1 MEQIYT
7 WVDRVLVSVN
17 PVVALPIYTPD
28 HMQEYNKSREQAP
41 FLDNGAV
48 NEAPPHIFAVAQ
60 NAIRCMQDA
69 AEDQAVILLG
79 GMGSGKSEAA
89 KLIVQY
95 LCEIGENT
103 MRAETESD
111 TGVLHPIGQQ
121 ILHALY
127 ILEAFGNASTQQNR
141 NSSRFAKMISV
152 EFNKHGHV
160 IGGGFTTHY
169 FEKSRVITCRDHERN
184 FHVFYQIL
192 AGLQQDTALRDAV
205 DLNRIVADFELLK
218 SADPEMTDPAM
229 DARDYRDLMASFS
242 ALRIRKSQ
250 RIEIIKI
257 IAALLHLGNV
267 DFVQETDN
275 KAAQAGEPP
284 SCALKDPAQIVLAA
298 KLLEIEPVVLDNY
311 FRTRQFFSKDGNK
324 TVSSLKVVTVSQA
337 RRARDTFIRS
347 LYEAL
352 FNFLVETLNGIL
364 GGIFDRYEKS
374 NIVINSQG
382 VHVLDIVGFENLDS
396 SQNNGF
402 DQLCF
407 NYWSEKVQ
415 NFYVH
420 NTLAVNFND
429 LDDEPQ
435 HVENRLTAHSNME
448 LANDQE
454 ECLMVFE
461 KDPFGIFSLLNEHS
475 KMRSPTDEDLV
486 TKILAANDGVRALS
500 RPNMGNTMTNEY
512 LTPSKDWRLL
522 FVVHHYCGKVTY
534 SGKGLAAKNTLS
546 ISATCAAIMH
556 SSNNAVLHAVGA
568 AQMAAA
574 SNEKSTRGGAASSR
588 LRRSMSSKEM
598 KQGGGQSDSASSDVL
613 KQADDLLHALNH
625 TGKNFLVCVKPNEEL
640 EEGLFD
646 SDYVMKQIRQNN
658 LVDLITASRSI
669 YTVHLTYNHFFRRY
683 KNICGHRGTLESL
696 LRSLSAIGVLEEE
709 KYVVGKL
716 KVYLTS
722 HQSKKLEKARFLYL
736 NACATMIQRNML
748 RGVFR
753 KKSSRI
759 LYVMR
764 GLRQAMQQ
772 RDPDDIIQHL
782 ADCTSIL
789 GKTSAEEI
797 RLLNEGKR
805 MISSLDEE
813 TYVKSVIADATRIGH
828 PTLIGYAVRIAEKY
842 CPSVKIDHLKRQQKA
857 LSNTSQRKTEENLE
871 VVHQK
876 LRQSI
881 VRNDPESLMAA
892 LATLEEPSVES
903 LERKLATMMIIR
915 ALEEK
920 SIEDQLTQAAA
931 SISKGDDAEKVY
943 AALRVSMTKAME
955 FGLEAKFPHLAIE
968 FGGRASS
975 KAASAAAAA
984 IPVFVVEAPKPPAV
998 AVAPS
1003 VTSSSSV
1010 DPTSLFAALEKALD
1024 EENFVAA
1031 EKVLSRLKAL
1041 SVPSNNMTLDA
1052 EQKISNQLGS
1062 ISSHSERKQTIK
1074 FLGIAKL
1081 SQDLELLND
1090 AIEAAIN
1097 NGLAKWD
1104 FNLKNA
1110 EREREKLLAA
1120 ANGETSS
1127 PVKPSLPAK
1136 SFLPSPAPAISKP
1149 VIPKPVLPM
1158 RCEYLFQIWSAL
1170 EVKPLQ
1176 ALRQVVP
1183 TELKTAVE
1191 AKLARLEKVLKA
1203 EDHIQR
1209 ALASQ
1214 DAKIVEEA
1222 FRQSIMIGFCSTLF
1236 ANLFEHYS
1244 VITKSDSF
1252 AAVETDELRATIKF
1266 LAKRIEAKAE
1276 IREDALG
1283 LLSSVIDEF
1292 SRTRD
1297 IHDSDN
1303 EDVLVTAG
1311 KLRRNL
1317 EALIAATVRLESVLL
1332 TPSDSVAVSTLEL
1345 SLQAARTA
1353 GVNERLLVKAEEKI
1367 VAAKRAAM
1375 NNVVKARN
1383 LHPLPVQGGPVD
1395 EDADLSDA
1403 AFDARLLEIQRNRA
1417 DTTGWPGVD
1426 DDGTDLDEQNLRQA
1440 QESDAM
1446 AFNQFENL
1454 RGYNAQSEK
1463 ALAKKLSW
1471 EGRALNQSLSVLE
1484 DAATNQL
1491 ALSVNRCIL
1500 GYMRDRI
1507 VFYREMLAQFVLQS
1521 GLSKPAVVDEIYLQL
1536 MKQLTRNPKR
1546 DSSTRGWSLFSM
1558 CATSFPPSQALQ
1570 QYVLRFLKAQ
1580 HAESNSFW
1588 RLVRNFA
1595 SYSLMKLENLLSN
1608 GATGFIPSIE
1618 EIRGFEA
1625 RPPFLAKI
1633 ELLDGTVLN
1642 DAFPVTPEL
1651 TVEHLIEIC
1660 TQFLGLED
1668 HVATFLGLSTISEK
1682 FSTSSSS
1689 SSVSLSRRNSTANP
1703 ALPSGGNGSG
1713 GTSFVP
1719 VSGVTEGAAN
1729 GDSELGG
1736 DATSS
1741 GDSGNSGSATL
1752 SSTSPTASQSYFH
1765 KLLAAPAFLNAK
1777 AFLGDIFEKE
1787 LIRGREV
1794 RFVLKIRLSPTYMLQ
1809 YSDEMYDRLVYIQVL
1824 EEIVKGNLPLLEEE
1838 SVLRLASLAIAV
1850 DCGEE
1855 APQLADELL
1864 DMNVLDYI
1872 PIGWHS
1878 VRSEEEWAELILEF
1892 VTENLIE
1899 EGAVFPPNELQRAY
1913 IEEVTR
1919 HRLYGAAFFPCK
1931 LLNRSG
1937 STSSSRN
1944 GSRRDIG
1951 GSSGGS
1957 GVGVACLG
1965 IEIPS
1970 YFVLAVNTYGVH
1982 FLGRDGANLAFCE
1995 YADVVYSGGSYHQY
2009 KLCLKKASDS
2019 TGIGTTEDVLLTTKH
2034 SDELTA
2040 LIADYKEIAAL
2051 MNEA

>member
-41 FLDNGAV
+41 FLDNGSV

-103 MRAETESD
+103 MRPETESD

-169 FEKSRVITCRDHERN
+169 FEKSRVIGCRDHERN
-184 FHVFYQIL
+184 FHVFYQVL
-192 AGLQQDTALRDAV
+192 AGLQQDTTLRDTV
-205 DLNRIVADFELLK
+205 DLNRTVADFELLK
-218 SADPEMTDPAM
+218 SADPEMTDPAI

-250 RIEIIKI
+250 RIEIIRI

-267 DFVQETDN
+267 DFVQETDS
-275 KAAQAGEPP
+275 KATQAGEPP

-454 ECLMVFE
+454 ECLMLFE

-500 RPNMGNTMTNEY
+500 RPNMGSAMTNEY

-574 SNEKSTRGGAASSR
+574 SNEKSARGGASSSR

-598 KQGGGQSDSASSDVL
+598 KQSGGPSDSASSDVL

-789 GKTSAEEI
+789 GKASAEDI

-842 CPSVKIDHLKRQQKA
+842 CPSVKIDQLKRQQKA
-857 LSNTSQRKTEENLE
+857 LSNATQRKNEENLE
-871 VVHQK
+871 AINQR

-881 VRNDPESLMAA
+881 MRNDPESLMAA
-892 LATLEEPSVES
+892 LATLEEPSAES

-920 SIEDQLTQAAA
+920 SVEDQLAHAAG
-931 SISKGDDAEKVY
+931 SLRKEDDAEKVY
-943 AALRVSMTKAME
+943 ATLRAPMTRAME

-975 KAASAAAAA
+975 KATSVPA
-984 IPVFVVEAPKPPAV
+984 PVVVAEMPKPALV
-998 AVAPS
+998 DVAPS
-1003 VTSSSSV
+1003 INTSSSV

-1031 EKVLSRLKAL
+1031 EKVLNRVKAL
-1041 SVPSNNMTLDA
+1041 GVPPNDMTLDA
-1052 EQKISNQLGS
+1052 EQKISNQLS
-1062 ISSHSERKQTIK
+1062 AISSHSERKQTIK

-1090 AIEAAIN
+1090 AIEAAVN

-1120 ANGETSS
+1120 ASGDSGS
-1127 PVKPSLPAK
+1127 PVKPTTEQPARP
-1136 SFLPSPAPAISKP
+1136 FLPSPAAATISKP
-1149 VIPKPVLPM
+1149 VIPKPVLPT
-1158 RCEYLFQIWSAL
+1158 RAEYLFQIWAASGAK
-1170 EVKPLQ
+1170 VLQ

-1183 TELKTAVE
+1183 SELKTAVE
-1191 AKLARLEKVLKA
+1191 AKLTRLEKVLKA

-1209 ALASQ
+1209 ALASEN
-1214 DAKIVEEA
+1214 AKIVGEA
-1222 FRQSIMIGFCSTLF
+1222 FRQSIMIGFCSALF
-1236 ANLFEHYS
+1236 GSLFEHYS
-1244 VITKSDSF
+1244 AISKSDSS
-1252 AAVETDELRATIKF
+1252 AVVETDELRATIKF
-1266 LAKRIEAKAE
+1266 LAKRSEAKAE

-1297 IHDSDN
+1297 IHEADN
-1303 EDVLVTAG
+1303 EVVLVTAG

-1317 EALIAATVRLESVLL
+1317 EALIAAAVKLESLLL
-1332 TPSDSVAVSTLEL
+1332 TPSEAVTVSTLEL
-1345 SLQAARTA
+1345 SLLAARTA

-1367 VAAKRAAM
+1367 VVAKRAAM
-1375 NNVVKARN
+1375 NNVAKAKN
-1383 LHPLPVQGGPVD
+1383 LNLLTVQGGLIND
-1395 EDADLSDA
+1395 DADLSDA

-1426 DDGTDLDEQNLRQA
+1426 DDSTELNEQNLRQA
-1440 QESDAM
+1440 QETDAV

-1471 EGRALNQSLSVLE
+1471 EGRALNQSLSVLD

-1570 QYVLRFLKAQ
+1570 HYVLMFLKAQ

-1608 GATGFIPSIE
+1608 GATGFIPNIE

-1660 TQFLGLED
+1660 THFLGLED

-1682 FSTSSSS
+1682 FSTSTTSGSAPS
-1689 SSVSLSRRNSTANP
+1689 SRRNSGANP
-1703 ALPSGGNGSG
+1703 ALPSGGNG

-1719 VSGVTEGAAN
+1719 VSGAEGSGN

-1736 DATSS
+1736 DATGS
-1741 GDSGNSGSATL
+1741 GDLGNSGSVT
-1752 SSTSPTASQSYFH
+1752 SSSSSSPTAPQSYFH
-1765 KLLAAPAFLNAK
+1765 KLLAAPSFLDAK

-1809 YSDEMYDRLVYIQVL
+1809 YSDEMYDRLVYVQVL
-1824 EEIVKGNLPLLEEE
+1824 EEIVKGNVQLLEEE

-1850 DCGEE
+1850 DCGED
-1855 APQLADELL
+1855 APQLVDELL

-1872 PIGWHS
+1872 PVDWHS

-1892 VTENLIE
+1892 VTENLVE
-1899 EGAVFPPNELQRAY
+1899 EGAVFPANELQRAY

-1937 STSSSRN
+1937 STSSSRS

-1951 GSSGGS
+1951 GSSSSGS
-1957 GVGVACLG
+1957 GVGGACLG
-1965 IEIPS
+1965 IELPS

-1982 FLGRDGANLAFCE
+1982 FLGRDGTNLAFCE
-1995 YADVVYSGGSYHQY
+1995 YADVFYSGGSYHQY

-2019 TGIGTTEDVLLTTKH
+2019 TGVGGATEDVLLTTKH

>member
-1 MEQIYT
+1 MLYTLRARYRMEQVYT

-28 HMQEYNKSREQAP
+28 HMQEYNKSREQTP
-41 FLDNGAV
+41 LFENGAV
-48 NEAPPHIFAVAQ
+48 NEAPPHIFAIAQ

-103 MRAETESD
+103 MRPETQSD

-169 FEKSRVITCRDHERN
+169 FEKSRVIGCRPHERN
-184 FHVFYQIL
+184 FHVFYQVL

-205 DLNRIVADFELLK
+205 DLNRTVSDFELLK
-218 SADPEMTDPAM
+218 TADPEMTDPAL

-250 RIEIIKI
+250 RIEIIRI

-267 DFVQETDN
+267 DFVQENDAKSGAPGN
-275 KAAQAGEPP
+275 DPP
-284 SCALKDPAQIVLAA
+284 SCALKDPSQIVLAA

-396 SQNNGF
+396 SQNGF

-415 NFYVH
+415 SFYVH
-420 NTLAVNFND
+420 NTLAVSFSD

-435 HVENRLTAHSNME
+435 HIENRLTAHSNMD
-448 LANDQE
+448 LASDQE
-454 ECLMVFE
+454 ECLSLFE
-461 KDPFGIFSLLNEHS
+461 KDPFGIFSLLNDHS
-475 KMRSPTDEDLV
+475 KMRSASDEDLV
-486 TKILAANDGVRALS
+486 TKILAANDGVRSLS
-500 RPNMGNTMTNEY
+500 RPNMGGGIANEY
-512 LTPSKDWRLL
+512 LAPSKDWRLL

-556 SSNNAVLHAVGA
+556 SSSNAVLHAVGA
-568 AQMAAA
+568 AQIAAA
-574 SNEKSTRGGAASSR
+574 SNEKASRGAGATSSKFR
-588 LRRSMSSKEM
+588 QSMSSAKEM
-598 KQGGGQSDSASSDVL
+598 KQSSPNDSASSDVL

-625 TGKNFLVCVKPNEEL
+625 TGKNFLVCVKPSEDL
-640 EEGLFD
+640 EEGVFD
-646 SDYVMKQIRQNN
+646 SDYVLKQIRQSHI
-658 LVDLITASRSI
+658 VDLITASRSI
-669 YTVHLTYNHFFRRY
+669 YTVHLTYNHFFRQY

-722 HQSKKLEKARFLYL
+722 HQSKKLEKARYLYL

-753 KKSSRI
+753 KKSSRL

-764 GLRQAMQQ
+764 GLQQAMKH

-789 GKTSAEEI
+789 GKSNAEDI
-797 RLLNEGKR
+797 RVLNEGKR

-813 TYVKSVIADATRIGH
+813 AYVKSVIADATKIGH
-828 PTLIGYAVRIAEKY
+828 PSLIEYAVRIAEKY
-842 CPSVKIDHLKRQQKA
+842 CPSVKIDHLKKQRKA
-857 LSNTSQRKTEENLE
+857 LSTAAQRKLDENLE
-871 VVHQK
+871 VVHRK
-876 LRQSI
+876 LRESI
-881 VRNDPESLMAA
+881 IRNDPESLMAA
-892 LATLEEPSVES
+892 LATLEEPSAES

-920 SIEDQLTQAAA
+920 SVVDQLTHAAE
-931 SISKGDDAEKVY
+931 SISKDDDADKVY
-943 AALRVSMTKAME
+943 AALHVQMIKSIE
-955 FGLEAKFPHLAIE
+955 LGLEAKFPHLAIT
-968 FGGRASS
+968 FGGRSS
-975 KAASAAAAA
+975 GSQGSEVTYPEDSTAPANSGPTAATFDPSA
-984 IPVFVVEAPKPPAV
+984 
-998 AVAPS
+998 
-1003 VTSSSSV
+1003 
-1010 DPTSLFAALEKALD
+1010 LFAALEKALD
-1024 EENFVAA
+1024 EENFIAA
-1031 EKVLSRLKAL
+1031 EKILARLKAL
-1041 SVPSNNMTLDA
+1041 GVSPNAMTQSA
-1052 EQKISNQLGS
+1052 EQRIRDQLS
-1062 ISSHSERKQTIK
+1062 AISSHSERKQTIK

-1081 SQDLELLND
+1081 SQDLELLNE

-1120 ANGETSS
+1120 NGDSPTTTGHAASS
-1127 PVKPSLPAK
+1127 IS
-1136 SFLPSPAPAISKP
+1136 SKP
-1149 VIPKPVLPM
+1149 VAPAKAVTPKA
-1158 RCEYLFQIWSAL
+1158 EHLFQIWSATD
-1170 EVKPLQ
+1170 
-1176 ALRQVVP
+1176 ANILRATMLVVP
-1183 TELKTAVE
+1183 AELKAVVE
-1191 AKLARLEKVLKA
+1191 AKLAHIEKVVQA
-1203 EDHIQR
+1203 EESIEL
-1209 ALASQ
+1209 ALVSK
-1214 DAKIVEEA
+1214 DGKLVEEA
-1222 FRQSIMIGFCSTLF
+1222 FKQSISIGYCSTHF
-1236 ANLFEHYS
+1236 GSLFEHYS
-1244 VITKSDSF
+1244 AISKVDSISN
-1252 AAVETDELRATIKF
+1252 ETDELRATIKF
-1266 LAKRIEAKAE
+1266 LKNRIEAKAE

-1292 SRTRD
+1292 SRTKEMHED
-1297 IHDSDN
+1297 DN

-1317 EALIAATVRLESVLL
+1317 EACIAAAVRLESVLVM
-1332 TPSDSVAVSTLEL
+1332 PPDSVAVNTLEL
-1345 SLQAARTA
+1345 SLQAARNA

-1375 NNVVKARN
+1375 SNRTKARS
-1383 LHPLPVQGGPVD
+1383 LQSVPAQGLD
-1395 EDADLSDA
+1395 EDSP
-1403 AFDARLLEIQRNRA
+1403 FDAQLLEIQRNRS

-1426 DDGTDLDEQNLRQA
+1426 DDGADLSEQNLRQA
-1440 QESDAM
+1440 QEKDAV

-1454 RGYNAQSEK
+1454 RGYNAQSER
-1463 ALAKKLSW
+1463 ALAKKLCW
-1471 EGRALNQSLSVLE
+1471 DGRALSQSLSVL
-1484 DAATNQL
+1484 DDPSASQL
-1491 ALSVNRCIL
+1491 ALSINRCIL

-1521 GLSKPAVVDEIYLQL
+1521 GLAKPAVVDEIYLQL

-1558 CATSFPPSQALQ
+1558 CATSFPPSDALQ
-1570 QYVLRFLKAQ
+1570 PYVLMFLKAQ
-1580 HAESNSFW
+1580 HTESNSFW

-1595 SYSLMKLENLLSN
+1595 AYSLMKLENLLAN
-1608 GATGFIPSIE
+1608 GATGFIPNIE

-1660 TQFLGLED
+1660 SHFLGLED
-1668 HVATFLGLSTISEK
+1668 HVANFLGLSTISEK
-1682 FSTSSSS
+1682 FSGTA
-1689 SSVSLSRRNSTANP
+1689 SRRNSAAG
-1703 ALPSGGNGSG
+1703 ALPNGGGDN

-1719 VSGVTEGAAN
+1719 VSTAEGANTDEFSADPAN
-1729 GDSELGG
+1729 GSEKSG
-1736 DATSS
+1736 DASGKDAPTAASS
-1741 GDSGNSGSATL
+1741 L
-1752 SSTSPTASQSYFH
+1752 SSLSYFH
-1765 KLLAAPAFLNAK
+1765 KLLAAPTFLNTK

-1794 RFVLKIRLSPTYMLQ
+1794 RFVLKIRLSPAYMLQ
-1809 YSDEMYDRLVYIQVL
+1809 YSDEMYDRLTYIQVL
-1824 EEIVKGNLPLLEEE
+1824 DEIVKGNLPLLEEE
-1838 SVLRLASLAIAV
+1838 SVLRLSALAIAV
-1850 DCGEE
+1850 DCGEDPPASVE
-1855 APQLADELL
+1855 ELL
-1864 DMNVLDYI
+1864 DMNIFDYI
-1872 PIGWHS
+1872 PSDWHS
-1878 VRSEEEWAELILEF
+1878 VRSEGEWADLVLRF
-1892 VTENLIE
+1892 LSENLVD
-1899 EGAVFPPNELQRAY
+1899 EGLIFPASELQRAY

-1919 HRLYGAAFFPCK
+1919 HRLYGASFFPCK
-1931 LLNRSG
+1931 LLNRG
-1937 STSSSRN
+1937 GSSSRN
-1944 GSRRDIG
+1944 GSKRDAG
-1951 GSSGGS
+1951 G
-1957 GVGVACLG
+1957 GVGACLG
-1965 IEIPS
+1965 IELPS
-1970 YFVLAVNTYGVH
+1970 YFVLAVNGYGVH
-1982 FLGRDGANLAFCE
+1982 FLGRDGAILAFCE
-1995 YADVVYSGGSYHQY
+1995 YMDVAFCGGSYHQY
-2009 KLCLKKASDS
+2009 KICLRKASDPNAS
-2019 TGIGTTEDVLLTTKH
+2019 MEDVLLTTKY
-2034 SDELTA
+2034 SDELSA
-2040 LIADYKEIAAL
+2040 LIADYKEITAL